1 MTSHLVGRPQVDDVI
16 ELLNTNDGVYA
27 AACSLDY
34 SRPPLYYDTFALRDS
49 HGDEHLMQ
57 TWPYFRSTTSRHA
70 LFNMSPVPVKSCW
83 NGMGRLIFPPP
94 QHHSML
100 VVYLFLWFNSPA

>member
-1 MTSHLVGRPQVDDVI
+1 MTSHPVGCPQVDDVI

-49 HGDEHLMQ
+49 HGDEHVM
-57 TWPYFRSTTSRHA
+57 H
-70 LFNMSPVPVKSCW
+70 MSPVPVKSCW
-83 NGMGRLIFPPP
+83 NGMGTLIFP
-94 QHHSML
+94 
-100 VVYLFLWFNSPA
+100 SPHTTLCS